1 MDEAHGKNEGV
12 YPKGEVLH
20 VEKNAY
26 VRYNGDRTALSHWLR
41 ATRTVTSLMKS
52 NFSVITVV
60 KILSVFFGS
69 QCTVNAS
76 VKLLNWKSYEM
87 VKDSNTSVAPLI
99 RSRLTALY
107 VEVLIH

>member
-1 MDEAHGKNEGV
+1 MN
-12 YPKGEVLH
+12 
-20 VEKNAY
+20 
-26 VRYNGDRTALSHWLR
+26 
-41 ATRTVTSLMKS
+41 
-52 NFSVITVV
+52 V
-60 KILSVFFGS
+60 KISSVFFGS